1 MRKFIISSAFFAL
14 TITSYAQSLGY
25 QELALL
31 FSQDAANTTARAAA
45 MGGAFGALGG
55 DISVMNI
62 NPAGLALFNNS
73 YFSGS
78 FNSRNTAIESNYY
91 GTSINTENQFF
102 KISQAGAVLVFKSA
116 KKSDWSKFVLG
127 INYRITKDFSNSFN
141 ASGNSGIATFTEY
154 PLDANEV
161 PLNYDQ
167 AQEQRFNTNYLG
179 DKSEINIAFSSIHK
193 EKLYVGAS
201 LNFYD
206 LNFSQKSTL
215 VELNDDIDG
224 NELDAI
230 LYQENKTTG
239 GGFSLNAGF
248 IYKAH
253 KNFRFGLSYQ
263 TPTLFSEV
271 LEETNIVDNDG
282 FMGDTEIIVSNTA
295 TIYDN
300 TAGGYFPS
308 QRFIYTLKTPSKLTA
323 SAAFIFNKRG
333 LLSIDYS
340 NKKYQNI
347 KLSNANFSNE
357 NQFFQNELRNTHA
370 WNIGSEWRFSNLSIR
385 GGYRFEQ
392 APLATALDSDNL
404 EGYSFGGGYNF
415 GNFKLDFAY
424 SNNNRTS
431 FYNAY
436 SNYSTKLAQFPSVN
450 SIELQADNR
459 IFTTTLTISL

>member
-1 MRKFIISSAFFAL
+1 MRKLIISAAFFAL
-14 TITSYAQSLGY
+14 TLSSYAQSLGY

-31 FSQDAANTTARAAA
+31 FSEDDANTTARATA

-62 NPAGLALFNNS
+62 NPAGLALYNNS
-73 YFSGS
+73 SFSGS
-78 FNSRNTAIESNYY
+78 FNSRNTAIASNYY
-91 GTSINTENQFF
+91 GRSINTENQFF
-102 KISQAGAVLVFKSA
+102 NFSQAGAVLVFKNA
-116 KKSDWSKFVLG
+116 YKSDWSAFVLG
-127 INYRITKDFSNSFN
+127 LNFRITKDFTNSFS

-154 PLDANEV
+154 PLDENDA
-161 PLNYDQ
+161 PLNYNE
-167 AQEQRFNTNYLG
+167 AQEQRFNTNYTG
-179 DKSEINIAFSSIHK
+179 EKSEINIAFSSIHK
-193 EKLYVGAS
+193 EKLYVGVS

-206 LNFSQKSTL
+206 LNFSQQSNL
-215 VELNDDIDG
+215 IEFNDDIDG
-224 NELDAI
+224 NELDAS
-230 LYQENKTTG
+230 LYQENQTTG

-263 TPTLFSEV
+263 TPTLFTEL

-282 FMGDTEIIVSNTA
+282 FMGDTEIIVSNTP
-295 TIYDN
+295 TIYDT

-308 QRFIYTLKTPSKLTA
+308 QRFIYRLKTPSKLTA
-323 SAAFIFNKRG
+323 SAAFIFGKRG

-347 KLSNANFSNE
+347 KLSNANFLDE

-370 WNIGSEWRFSNLSIR
+370 WNIGSEWRFSNVTIR

-392 APLATALDSDNL
+392 APLAMALATDNL
-404 EGYSFGGGYNF
+404 EGYSLGGGYNF
-415 GNFKLDFAY
+415 GKFKLDFAY

-436 SNYSTKLAQFPSVN
+436 AQFPSVN